1 MAWRAALEFAAA
13 AAAAAAIATY
23 CPPTCAARPMRPLYR
38 MDQPPPCWDV
48 SYTSTVLWVET
59 IRTAR
64 AEGGGP
70 LGGANVASCVM
81 NDITFTTC
89 R

>member
-13 AAAAAAIATY
+13 AAAAAI
-23 CPPTCAARPMRPLYR
+23 ARPIVHQPARRGAMRPLYR